1 MHRVVIQYVVQPAF
15 CVILNEIY
23 SFCLM
28 KKYFKIKWIFSQLIT
43 RFPTYISLTHCTTT
57 KEGILY
63 CLTVKLRR
71 RPFNLTCLC
80 NY

>member
-28 KKYFKIKWIFSQLIT
+28 KKY